1 MAPSLMLLDSAS
13 LYYRAFYGVPD
24 RFTSASGT
32 PTNAIRGF
40 LDMVAQLVERFE
52 PEGLVACWDDDW
64 RPQFRVDL
72 IPSYKA
78 HRVEEAADASASETN
93 ESSDLEAE
101 EMPDSLSVQEP
112 VIAEVLAALGIPV
125 VGAEGFEA
133 DDVIAQLA
141 RDHDGPVLIV
151 TGDRDLFQLVD
162 DGRAVRVLYTARGLA
177 KLAVVDE
184 AWVKQKYLVSPQL
197 YADFALLRGDASDGL
212 PGVAGVG
219 DKTAAKLV
227 NEFGGIANIIEASQR
242 EDTTLAP
249 RVRTNVAASRDY
261 LTRADPVVRLDHSV
275 PVPSGPFPLVQKPA
289 DAKNLETLVSEQRIS
304 RQVDRLLNAL
314 SS

>member
-52 PEGLVACWDDDW
+52 LEGLVACWDDDW

-93 ESSDLEAE
+93 ESSDLEEE

-112 VIAEVLAALGIPV
+112 VIAEVLAAIGIPV

-162 DGRAVRVLYTARGLA
+162 DDRAVRVLYTARGLA

-227 NEFGGIANIIEASQR
+227 NEFGGIANIIEAAQR
-242 EDTTLAP
+242 EDTALAP
-249 RVRTNVAASRDY
+249 RVRTNVVESRDY

-289 DAKNLETLVSEQRIS
+289 DRKTLETLVSEQRIS

>member
-24 RFTSASGT
+24 RFTSVSGT

-78 HRVEEAADASASETN
+78 HRVEEAADAGASETN
-93 ESSDLEAE
+93 ESSNLEAE

-112 VIAEVLAALGIPV
+112 VIAEVLDAIGIPV
-125 VGAEGFEA
+125 VGAAGFEA

-162 DGRAVRVLYTARGLA
+162 DSREVRVLYTARGLA

-184 AWVKQKYLVSPQL
+184 AWVNQKYLVSPQL

-227 NEFGGIANIIEASQR
+227 NEFGGIANIIEAAQR

-275 PVPSGPFPLVQKPA
+275 PVPSGPFPLVDTPA
-289 DAKNLETLVSEQRIS
+289 DVKTLETLVGEQRIS

>member
-52 PEGLVACWDDDW
+52 PDGLVACWDDDW

-93 ESSDLEAE
+93 ESSDLEEE

-112 VIAEVLAALGIPV
+112 VIAEVLAAIGIPV

-162 DGRAVRVLYTARGLA
+162 DDRAVRVLYTARGLA

-227 NEFGGIANIIEASQR
+227 NEFGGIANIIEAAQR
-242 EDTTLAP
+242 EDTALAP
-249 RVRTNVAASRDY
+249 RVRTNVVESRDY

-289 DAKNLETLVSEQRIS
+289 DRKTLETLVSEQRIS

>member
-78 HRVEEAADASASETN
+78 HRVEEAADAGASETN

-112 VIAEVLAALGIPV
+112 VIAEVLAAIGIPV

-162 DGRAVRVLYTARGLA
+162 DSRAVRVLYTARGLA

-184 AWVKQKYLVSPQL
+184 AWVNQKYLVSPQL

-227 NEFGGIANIIEASQR
+227 NEFGGIANIIEAAQR

-261 LTRADPVVRLDHSV
+261 LKRADPVVRLDHSV
-275 PVPSGPFPLVQKPA
+275 PVPSGPFPLVDTPA
-289 DAKNLETLVSEQRIS
+289 DVKTLETLVGEQRIS

>member
-24 RFTSASGT
+24 RFTSVSGT

-93 ESSDLEAE
+93 QSSDLEAE

-112 VIAEVLAALGIPV
+112 VIAEVLDAIGIPV
-125 VGAEGFEA
+125 VGAAGFEA

-162 DGRAVRVLYTARGLA
+162 DSREVRVLYTARGLA

-184 AWVKQKYLVSPQL
+184 AWVNQKYLVSPQL

-227 NEFGGIANIIEASQR
+227 NEFGGIANIIEAAQR

-275 PVPSGPFPLVQKPA
+275 PVPSGPFPLVDTPA
-289 DAKNLETLVSEQRIS
+289 DVKTLETLVGEQRIS

>member
-78 HRVEEAADASASETN
+78 HRVEEAADAGASETN

-112 VIAEVLAALGIPV
+112 VIAEVLDAIGIPV
-125 VGAEGFEA
+125 VGAAGFEA

-162 DGRAVRVLYTARGLA
+162 DGREVRVLYTARGLA

-184 AWVKQKYLVSPQL
+184 AWVKQKYLVPPQL

-227 NEFGGIANIIEASQR
+227 NEFGGIANIIEAAQR

-275 PVPSGPFPLVQKPA
+275 PVPSGPFPLVDTPA
-289 DAKNLETLVSEQRIS
+289 DAKTLETLVSEQRIS

>member
-24 RFTSASGT
+24 RFTSVSGT

-78 HRVEEAADASASETN
+78 HRVEEAADESASGTN
-93 ESSDLEAE
+93 ESSDLEEE

-112 VIAEVLAALGIPV
+112 VIAEVLAAIGIPV

-162 DGRAVRVLYTARGLA
+162 DGRDVRVLYTARGLA
-177 KLAVVDE
+177 KLGVVNE
-184 AWVKQKYLVSPQL
+184 EWVREKYFVSAQL

-212 PGVAGVG
+212 PGVTGVG

-227 NEFGGIANIIEASQR
+227 NEFGGINSIVAAAVRDGSTI
-242 EDTTLAP
+242 AP
-249 RVRTNVAASRDY
+249 RVRTNIIAAQDY
-261 LTRADPVVRLDHSV
+261 LSRADPVVRLNHSV
-275 PVPSGPFPLVQKPA
+275 PVPEGPFPLVHQPAEQK
-289 DAKNLETLVSEQRIS
+289 KLNLIISEQRIS
-304 RQVDRLLNAL
+304 RPVERLLNCL
-314 SS
+314 QG

>member
-24 RFTSASGT
+24 RFTSVSGT

-78 HRVEEAADASASETN
+78 HRVEEAADARASETN

-112 VIAEVLAALGIPV
+112 VIAEVLDAIGIPV
-125 VGAEGFEA
+125 VGVEGFEA

-162 DGRAVRVLYTARGLA
+162 DSRAVRVLYTARGLA

-227 NEFGGIANIIEASQR
+227 NEFGGIANVIEAAQR
-242 EDTTLAP
+242 DDTTLAP
-249 RVRTNVAASRDY
+249 RVRTNVVESRDY

-289 DAKNLETLVSEQRIS
+289 DRKTLETLVREQRIS

>member
-24 RFTSASGT
+24 RFTSVSGT

-93 ESSDLEAE
+93 QSSDLEAE

-112 VIAEVLAALGIPV
+112 VIAEVLAAIGIPV

-141 RDHDGPVLIV
+141 RDHNGPVLIV

-162 DGRAVRVLYTARGLA
+162 DGREVRVLYTARGLA

-184 AWVKQKYLVSPQL
+184 VWVEQKYLVPPQL

-227 NEFGGIANIIEASQR
+227 NEFGGIANIVEAAQR

-249 RVRTNVAASRDY
+249 RVRTNVVESRDY
-261 LTRADPVVRLDHSV
+261 LTRADPVVRLDHPV
-275 PVPSGPFPLVQKPA
+275 PVPAGPFRLGDTPA
-289 DAKNLETLVSEQRIS
+289 AAKTLETLVSEQRIS

-314 SS
+314 SH

>member
-52 PEGLVACWDDDW
+52 PDGLVACWDDDW

-78 HRVEEAADASASETN
+78 HRVEDAADAGASETN

-112 VIAEVLAALGIPV
+112 VIAEVLDAIGIPV

-162 DGRAVRVLYTARGLA
+162 DSRAVRVLYTARGLA

-227 NEFGGIANIIEASQR
+227 NEFGGIANIVEAAQR

-275 PVPSGPFPLVQKPA
+275 PVPSGPFPLVDTPA
-289 DAKNLETLVSEQRIS
+289 DAKTLETLVSEQRIS
-304 RQVDRLLNAL
+304 RQMDRLLNAL

>member
-24 RFTSASGT
+24 RFTSVSGT

-78 HRVEEAADASASETN
+78 HRVEEAADAGASETN

-112 VIAEVLAALGIPV
+112 VIAEVLDAIGIPV
-125 VGAEGFEA
+125 VGAAGFEA

-162 DGRAVRVLYTARGLA
+162 DGREVRVLYTARGLA

-227 NEFGGIANIIEASQR
+227 NEFGGIANIIEAAQR

-275 PVPSGPFPLVQKPA
+275 PVPSGPFPLVDTPA
-289 DAKNLETLVSEQRIS
+289 DAKTLETLVSEQRIS